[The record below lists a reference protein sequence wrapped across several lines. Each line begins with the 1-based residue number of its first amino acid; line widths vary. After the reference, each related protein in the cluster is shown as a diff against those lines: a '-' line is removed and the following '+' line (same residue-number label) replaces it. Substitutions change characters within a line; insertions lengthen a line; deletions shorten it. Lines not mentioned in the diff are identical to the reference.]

1 MYRRINEN
9 LYSRISRYGNVFS
22 SAQGKFLLIMSFMIL
37 MLFPL
42 RGFSLD
48 CNVGGDI
55 PFSLRNKTGEDICLR
70 VGGPFFR
77 TSGAVR
83 VPGSTVGCNRFYAA
97 DSAGLPPWGLWIFS
111 VDRNIGPCIRNGS
124 DFKKFC
130 LGKVGFTIGRSSVDI
145 VVNKFNGKEDVIVVS
160 GDTVTVPEDQDNPNC
175 GWGALSYLGDQPRQ
189 RGRDDDDFV
198 FNGIAGEEITI
209 TLEADQQSGNNGG
222 IASLGLR
229 GGSLNEFVEGVLPQ
243 EITATLPSDGKYSAI
258 VMQPD
263 IPRSERYEGGYFV
276 NVESATS
283 NVGPLELGKN
293 VER

>member
-1 MYRRINEN
+1 MYRRIHEN
-9 LYSRISRYGNVFS
+9 LYSSISRYGNVFS

-37 MLFPL
+37 TLFPL
-42 RGFSLD
+42 RAFSLD

-55 PFSLRNKTGEDICLR
+55 AFSLENKTGEDICLR

-77 TSGAVR
+77 TSGDVV
-83 VPGSTVGCNRFYAA
+83 VPGNTVGCNRFYAA
-97 DSAGLPPWGLWIFS
+97 DSAGLPPWGLWVFE
-111 VDRNIGPCIRNGS
+111 VDRNIGLCIRKGS
-124 DFKKFC
+124 VFKKFC
-130 LGKVGFTIGRSSVDI
+130 LLKEGFTIGQSSVHI
-145 VVNKFNGKEDVIVVS
+145 VVNGLFSRDDIVIS
-160 GDTVTVPEDQDNPNC
+160 GDTVRVPEDQDNPPC
-175 GWGALSYLGDQPRQ
+175 GWGAASYLGDQPRQ

-209 TLEADQQSGNNGG
+209 TLEANQQSGNNGG

-263 IPRSERYEGGYFV
+263 IPRSERYEGGYYV
-276 NVESATS
+276 SVESPTS